1 MSSENPGRG
10 GRDSRGSGAS
20 HGRDDPPGAGTSHG
34 RDDPPGAGAWPGV
47 ELLWDLGGAPEP
59 AARRNTALD
68 REQIVRAAVRIADA
82 EGIDAVTM
90 RRVAQQLNTG
100 AMSLYRHVPDKDALV
115 SMMIETVLGDAMRE
129 QPLPAG
135 NWRESLRAMAQ
146 STWRISQQHR
156 WYPEANITHPP
167 VTPNGVA
174 GLEWALSVFD
184 GYDLDIMTR
193 MQFVGSVHHLALH
206 AALDRAIEEKARQR
220 RGVSAE
226 EAFAAAAP
234 ILERLTSTGRY
245 PHVAEFFA
253 AVSQLEGDEEDWVLA
268 GVDLILDGIAG
279 RLARLGKAP

>member
-1 MSSENPGRG
+1 MSSENPGG
-10 GRDSRGSGAS
+10 GSGG
-20 HGRDDPPGAGTSHG
+20 HGSQGAGVSHG
-34 RDDPPGAGAWPGV
+34 RDDPPGAGAWRGV
-47 ELLWDLGGAPEP
+47 ELLWDLGGQPEP
-59 AARRNTALD
+59 AARRSTALD

-115 SMMIETVLGDAMRE
+115 SMMIETVLGDAMGE
-129 QPLPAG
+129 QPRPAG

-156 WYPEANITHPP
+156 WYPEASITHPP
-167 VTPNGVA
+167 MTPNGVA

-206 AALDRAIEEKARQR
+206 AALDRAIEEEARQR

-226 EAFAAAAP
+226 EAFQAAAP
-234 ILERLTSTGRY
+234 ILEKLTSSGRY
-245 PHVAEFFA
+245 PHVAAFFA

-268 GVDLILDGIAG
+268 GVDLILDGIEG
-279 RLARLGKAP
+279 RLARLGKTP